1 VRKSP
6 AKPAPAGSGTGR
18 KAPTHKGQTP
28 TSLVEL
34 NRRLVTARAAQ
45 DSGNLNSVVQANGK
59 LLALALR
66 ELGDLRLL
74 EEAFPEAAELYRRS
88 LDFEDFISAHEG
100 LAVAYISLKQPTAAI
115 SEADRAIA
123 ADPNRARAWN
133 LKGKAAM
140 LTKDYKS
147 ASQALARSLA
157 LKGDMETAYSL
168 AMCQLALKDKA
179 RAQMVFRDMIAASGG
194 DRASLHILF
203 GRAYRDANMREDA
216 IREFRRALELD
227 PKVPHAH
234 YFIGLMALM
243 LNEWAPLPE
252 IRQEMQAELKYHP
265 RDYLANYVMGVFTS
279 NDKDYDRSNGYLTIA
294 TEEQP
299 RSPEPWIYLGL
310 NESSRGNAK
319 LAETYLR
326 KAIELTGTDES
337 RSHYQI
343 RKAYVALGRILIQ
356 SGRKEEAAQWMAKAR
371 AVQALGLQESQ
382 QTIAAVFSD
391 AGVGMGA
398 VMPYISPEEEERSIA
413 ASPVDATAQI
423 NAAQFTKAKL
433 NPKETEAALQQ
444 EKALRE
450 ILATAYNDLGTA
462 EARQKDYVHARDHFA
477 QAEKWN
483 PDIPGL
489 TRNLGLAA
497 AKIDDHPT
505 AVHALSKQLQAQ
517 PDDQVARALLGIS
530 LFMTEK
536 FADAANTIAPLGDL
550 AARDPALAYPWAAS
564 LARIGK
570 LKEAAAVA
578 ERAEREQLAPEHLLL
593 LAQLWTDLGD
603 TDHAVRDYQRAL
615 EVDPKLRFAHYKAGL
630 AWLRGGKPAEA
641 QKEFEA
647 ELAMYPD
654 DPNTLY
660 NLGFAHQQQGDDEG
674 AKKMFES
681 ALARNPNHANAQY
694 QLGKMLLDAGQVK
707 PAIEHLEAAA
717 RLSPDIDY
725 IHYQLQVAYRKDDRM
740 ADAERELQLYKD
752 VKAKNRDKQLPQ
764 PTPDMVQRP

>member
-1 VRKSP
+1 MI
-6 AKPAPAGSGTGR
+6 
-18 KAPTHKGQTP
+18 
-28 TSLVEL
+28 
-34 NRRLVTARAAQ
+34 RANQ
-45 DSGNLNSVVQANGK
+45 S

-74 EEAFPEAAELYRRS
+74 EEAYPEAAELYRRS
-88 LDFEDFISAHEG
+88 LDFEDFVSAREG
-100 LAVAYISLKQPTAAI
+100 LAVAYLALKQPTAAM

-123 ADPNRARAWN
+123 LDPKRARGWN

-140 LTKDYKS
+140 LSKDYVI
-147 ASQALARSLA
+147 ASQSLARSLA
-157 LKGDMETAYSL
+157 LQGDMETAYSL
-168 AMCQLALKDKA
+168 AMCQLALKDKPK
-179 RAQMVFRDMIAASGG
+179 AQMVFRDMIAAAGG

-227 PKVPHAH
+227 PKTPHAH
-234 YFIGLMALM
+234 YFIGLMELM
-243 LNEWAPLPE
+243 LNEWAPLPS
-252 IRQEMQAELKYHP
+252 IRREMEAELKFHP

-279 NDKDYDRSNGYLTIA
+279 GDKDYESSNRYLTIA

-310 NESSRGNAK
+310 NEFSRGDHK
-319 LAETYLR
+319 RAEEYLR
-326 KAIELTGTDES
+326 KAIELTGADEA

-343 RKAYVALGRILIQ
+343 RKAYVALGRILLQ

-371 AVQALGLQESQ
+371 AVQQLGLQESQ

-398 VMPYISPEEEERSIA
+398 VMPYISPEDEERSMAASAVDATTHIA
-413 ASPVDATAQI
+413 ASQLA
-423 NAAQFTKAKL
+423 KAKL
-433 NPKETEAALQQ
+433 DPKETEAALQQ

-462 EARQKDYVHARDHFA
+462 EARQRDYVHARDHFA

-497 AKIDDHPT
+497 AKIDDHET
-505 AVHALSKQLQAQ
+505 AVRALSQQLQAQ

-530 LFMTEK
+530 LFMTER
-536 FADAANTIAPLGDL
+536 FTEAANTIGPLGDF

-570 LKEAAAVA
+570 LKESAAIA
-578 ERAEREQLAPEHLLL
+578 ERAEKEQLAPEHLLL

-603 TDHAVRDYQRAL
+603 TEHAVRDYRRAL
-615 EVDPKLRFAHYKAGL
+615 EVNPQLRFAHYKAGL
-630 AWLRGGKPAEA
+630 AWLRAGKPAEA

-647 ELAMYPD
+647 ELALYPD
-654 DPNTLY
+654 DANTLY
-660 NLGFAHQQQGDDEG
+660 NLGFAQQQQGDNEG
-674 AKKMFES
+674 ARKMFEN
-681 ALARNPNHANAQY
+681 ALSRNPNHANAQY

-725 IHYQLQVAYRKDDRM
+725 IHYQLQVAYRKDDRLP
-740 ADAERELQLYKD
+740 DAERELRIYKD

-764 PTPDMVQRP
+764 PTPEMVRKP